1 MSILS
6 GCITVAS
13 AAIIDAGIDCIDIV
27 TGGVAALV
35 RQPDFPPQV
44 FLDPCPSDHEEIF
57 AACVVGYLQDR
68 DEITEMWTKGNMMK
82 SKDSEGGSIIGFE
95 NLLDHAVEAAVAARL
110 VLIKAIEESTAVKV
124 QTSLTS
130 HLKDAAT

>member
-35 RQPDFPPQV
+35 RQPNLPPQV

-57 AACVVGYLQDR
+57 AACVVGYLQTR
-68 DEITEMWTKGNMMK
+68 DEITEMWTKGNMIK
-82 SKDSEGGSIIGFE
+82 LKDSKGGSTMGFE
-95 NLLDHAVEAAVAARL
+95 DLLDQAVEAAVAARL
-110 VLIKAIEESTAVKV
+110 VLVKAIEESTAVKV
-124 QTSLTS
+124 QRSLTS
-130 HLKDAAT
+130 DLKDAAT